1 MIAKTRGV
9 IRALCRDPT
18 PAGNASPG
26 LSPPARAPNFGGLPN
41 DPRHTPAQARDRAL
55 RLAVIASVLAKGF
68 SMLCTVA
75 QVPVALHYLGPE
87 SYGLWI
93 ALMSVYGL
101 LNFVD
106 FGLGVG
112 MQQKMAEAF
121 AQNDARRLRQ
131 TFHSGV
137 AALALLGAAG
147 LLAGLP
153 LAWLGDWGRWFGVT
167 DPVLRDQA
175 PAALALIVLGFGL
188 GLPGNAVVRLGGALQ
203 LGRWHAVWNATGNGL
218 TLLVVWLITRAD
230 AGFLALVAAS
240 ALLPTVQNL
249 GLWWQLR
256 RRLDWRGPGE
266 GLLPRAEWRGFLR
279 ASFLFTFPQFS
290 IAALNWLPPLVISLG
305 AGAGAVTA
313 FNLVQRLLGPFSQ
326 GQVIL
331 LTPLWPAYT
340 EARLRGDWPWLRR
353 AERRALGVSL
363 ALIAALGLACGLAE
377 PLIRLWV
384 GAAAVPLDPRLVWLT
399 GLWSTLLIVGLHYIY
414 FLVGLDR
421 LRALAFH
428 AALGGAAAVAGL
440 LAGSFHGGAVEAL
453 ALGCVGYAVFG
464 LPGMIVASYRRPM
477 TSSSSA

>member
-1 MIAKTRGV
+1 
-9 IRALCRDPT
+9 
-18 PAGNASPG
+18 
-26 LSPPARAPNFGGLPN
+26 
-41 DPRHTPAQARDRAL
+41 
-55 RLAVIASVLAKGF
+55 
-68 SMLCTVA
+68 MLCTVA

-167 DPVLRDQA
+167 DPVLRNQA

-313 FNLVQRLLGPFSQ
+313 FNLIQRLLGPLSQ

-340 EARLRGDWPWLRR
+340 EARLRGDWLWLRR
-353 AERRALGVSL
+353 AERRALATSL
-363 ALIAALGLACGLAE
+363 ALIAAMGLACASAE

-384 GAAAVPLDPRLVWLT
+384 GSAAVPLDPRLIWLT
-399 GLWSTLLIVGLHYIY
+399 GLWSALLIVGLHYVF

-428 AALGGAAAVAGL
+428 AALGGTAAVAGL
-440 LAGSFHGGAVEAL
+440 LIGGLQHGAVEAL
-453 ALGCVGYAVFG
+453 ALGCIGYAAFG